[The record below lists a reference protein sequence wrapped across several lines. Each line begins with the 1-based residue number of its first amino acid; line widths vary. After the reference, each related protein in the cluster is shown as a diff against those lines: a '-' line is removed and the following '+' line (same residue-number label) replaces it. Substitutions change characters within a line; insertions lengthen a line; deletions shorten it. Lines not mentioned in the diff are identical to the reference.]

1 MIRKLIA
8 ITLLLLTIIPCLRAQ
23 RKEISQARSY
33 IKSGK
38 DLDKAEK
45 LLRGVMEK
53 DSASREDPRVHFYL
67 LQSIEKQYAEGN
79 EKLYLKQKYDT
90 TALFALTKKMFDVA
104 ETLDSIDALPDEK
117 GRVRTKY
124 RTKNAEMLNKCRP
137 NLFFGGMFHIRKG
150 NDENAFS
157 MFDTYINCASHP
169 MFESYNYLTTDKK
182 LAEAAYWATFAA
194 SRLDSAALVLRH
206 AEMAEADT
214 SKLRFL
220 LMYEAMAYN
229 KTGEMEKYEATLR
242 RGFDIFPIFSFYFP
256 HLIDLYNANGELEK
270 AQELCD
276 TALAIAPE
284 NILFLYAKSNLLL
297 SQGQNDDCIEVT
309 RRIIELN
316 DSIAE
321 PYYNVGMAYLNKIVS
336 LDKTG
341 KRQDKAIIKTL
352 YKEAMPYLE
361 KYRELAPDEKKKW
374 APALYRVYLNLNMGK
389 QFDDIDKIL
398 GNEKP

>member
-1 MIRKLIA
+1 
-8 ITLLLLTIIPCLRAQ
+8 
-23 RKEISQARSY
+23 
-33 IKSGK
+33 
-38 DLDKAEK
+38 
-45 LLRGVMEK
+45 
-53 DSASREDPRVHFYL
+53 
-67 LQSIEKQYAEGN
+67 
-79 EKLYLKQKYDT
+79 
-90 TALFALTKKMFDVA
+90 
-104 ETLDSIDALPDEK
+104 
-117 GRVRTKY
+117 
-124 RTKNAEMLNKCRP
+124 
-137 NLFFGGMFHIRKG
+137 
-150 NDENAFS
+150 
-157 MFDTYINCASHP
+157 
-169 MFESYNYLTTDKK
+169 
-182 LAEAAYWATFAA
+182 
-194 SRLDSAALVLRH
+194 
-206 AEMAEADT
+206 
-214 SKLRFL
+214 
-220 LMYEAMAYN
+220 MYEAMAYN

-242 RGFDIFPIFSFYFP
+242 RGFDIFPLFSFYFP

-309 RRIIELN
+309 RRIIDLN

-341 KRQDKAIIKTL
+341 KRQDKAKIKTL

-374 APALYRVYLNLNMGK
+374 APALYRLYLNLNMGK